1 MMTGKMR
8 RGEGILADK
17 VRNEKAVDDAV
28 DRGDDH
34 HQNAG
39 RDKAQQLLIRKMI
52 GKGDGHKR
60 PPCLKSGE
68 ATVVAAREERLV
80 IADADDDVGLIG
92 GDIVADALRLI
103 VPQVDRAHL
112 VEAVIGEA
120 LHGVGEA
127 VAEDEDARKLRAV
140 RAEDRFGD
148 VAAHVELVGQR
159 LRVGRGEGVDR
170 GGHLL
175 PVVKA
180 GEGDIL
186 SEGSGEQLFV
196 VAAEP
201 QELAR
206 ARAHVGVRQRGKRH
220 IRALFGE
227 GEREAVSVVQR
238 LHGGAVGLIRAAE
251 AVVVVHL

>member
-1 MMTGKMR
+1 M
-8 RGEGILADK
+8 IVADTED
-17 VRNEKAVDDAV
+17 N
-28 DRGDDH
+28 
-34 HQNAG
+34 
-39 RDKAQQLLIRKMI
+39 
-52 GKGDGHKR
+52 
-60 PPCLKSGE
+60 
-68 ATVVAAREERLV
+68 
-80 IADADDDVGLIG
+80 VGLIG

-127 VAEDEDARKLRAV
+127 VAEDEDARTLKAV

-170 GGHLL
+170 GGDFLA
-175 PVVKA
+175 VIEA

-186 SEGSGEQLFV
+186 AEGGGEQLFV

-206 ARAHVGVRQRGKRH
+206 ARAHVGVRERGEGHVRT
-220 IRALFGE
+220 LFGE
-227 GEREAVSVVQR
+227 EEREAVSVVQR